1 MLESRKYE
9 AINVYIALCYYKM
22 EYFDVSLEILSGYE
36 TFDPE
41 SIFTANLKACNNY
54 QVYSGKNAEEALRP
68 IQQKFKGG
76 DLFKENDL
84 LRHNL
89 VVFRNGENAMQYLP
103 PLLELFP

>member
-1 MLESRKYE
+1 
-9 AINVYIALCYYKM
+9 M

-54 QVYSGKNAEEALRP
+54 QVYSGKNAVEALRP

-89 VVFRNGENAMQYLP
+89 VVFRNG
-103 PLLELFP
+103 